1 MKTPSTSPPAPHLVM
16 FRFRLYVMGDTQNS
30 AEAVAN
36 LKELCREHIPDHHE
50 IELIDVA
57 VHPERAL
64 ADGIFMTPTLIK
76 LAPSPTRM
84 IVGTLSH
91 AQPVIQALGLNVPAR
106 MSDTLAVLLPQTG

>member
-1 MKTPSTSPPAPHLVM
+1 MNPPSMNPPGALRVM

-36 LKELCREHIPDHHE
+36 LNELCREHIPDHHE
-50 IELIDVA
+50 IEYVDVA
-57 VHPERAL
+57 VTPERAL

-84 IVGTLSH
+84 IVGTLSN

-106 MSDTLAVLLPQTG
+106 MTDSLPVLLPQTG